1 MQMQPLFHTHR
12 PQLSIK
18 LLSVS
23 VMDAGKKT
31 NQEAHQED
39 HQNKA
44 ADVLQETLE
53 KLVEALSS
61 KNDKDKINAYI
72 EVHQKALD
80 DLVNVN
86 SLFTLAVFVGLAYA
100 NPSQRSLENRPEC
113 DPDPGLA
120 KRLVIYEVNSFAC
133 FLFSSLVAKA
143 IKVILNIRK
152 KELTRDHILVP
163 DRLCKKV
170 ILSETWKRI
179 SLGLSV
185 FASFA
190 GIVLLTLSMVYV
202 VQIRVGKLTCG
213 SDHAL
218 MAVVPLCAMVL
229 TALLFYVPSM
239 AYAVIVSASKVY
251 EDSED
256 TKASNGSDT
265 SKLAPVDVI
274 RRCFE
279 C

>member
-1 MQMQPLFHTHR
+1 MVVLRTSTVES
-12 PQLSIK
+12 L
-18 LLSVS
+18 
-23 VMDAGKKT
+23 KKT

-44 ADVLQETLE
+44 ADKLQKNLDN
-53 KLVEALSS
+53 LVEALSS
-61 KNDKDKINAYI
+61 KKDKDKINACI

-113 DPDPGLA
+113 DPDPGLG

-143 IKVILNIRK
+143 IKVLLNIRK

-170 ILSETWKRI
+170 ILSETWKRL
-179 SLGLSV
+179 SMGLSV
-185 FASFA
+185 VASFS
-190 GIVLLTLSMVYV
+190 GIVLLNLSMVYV
-202 VQIRVGKLTCG
+202 IQIRVGKLTCG
-213 SDHAL
+213 SDHTL
-218 MAVVPLCAMVL
+218 KAVVPLCAIVF
-229 TALLFYVPSM
+229 TALLFFLPSM
-239 AYAVIVSASKVY
+239 A
-251 EDSED
+251 
-256 TKASNGSDT
+256 
-265 SKLAPVDVI
+265 LL
-274 RRCFE
+274 
-279 C
+279 